1 MVSLCDLGLSSY
13 EERAYTALLTLRA
26 ATAEEISKESGVP
39 KGRIYDVLN
48 GLESRRLI
56 RVQPNTRPRI
66 HRSIDPEIAVA
77 RLLEERKEELAVEQ
91 ARYESIAA
99 EVASQLGSNKPIDGR
114 FWTAMGGPG
123 EIFRMLAERVGE
135 ATDEWWMTGTT
146 AAGGLFGLEQ
156 VEEGSVNQFVDAL
169 DRGVNA
175 KVLLTRRL
183 FRELSASL
191 EIMTVREITDH
202 EEVDL
207 RITNEVYNSIDLID
221 HTDLCVYVADP
232 FDPRSILGVTQVD
245 DQEFVRTVETSF
257 KSCWE
262 QAMPITS
269 INDFGNGS
277 ENW

>member
-1 MVSLCDLGLSSY
+1 MASLCDIGLSSY

-48 GLESRRLI
+48 GLESRKFI

-66 HRSIDPEIAVA
+66 HRAIDPEIAVA
-77 RLLEERKEELAVEQ
+77 RLLEERKEELAVER

-156 VEEGSVNQFVDAL
+156 VEEGSVNQFVGAL
-169 DRGVNA
+169 DRGVNV

-191 EIMTVREITDH
+191 EVMTVREITDH

-232 FDPRSILGVTQVD
+232 FDPRSILGVTQID

-257 KSCWE
+257 ESCWE
-262 QAMPITS
+262 QATPITS